1 MEKKFQSTEVGY
13 FGDPKVILR
22 VEQYLKNHKEMGEI
36 DTEEIADSLQKKYP
50 EYMRRKKKAF
60 QGLVARAVSVLVK
73 ENEKDLDDDDDDYYN
88 EEGDGDYNSSVES
101 DYDSI
106 NEHESNRANEQQTSL
121 YFQNSRE
128 SRGEK
133 ELINISSDD
142 DGEEDERDDNI
153 NEDIRRGILKKLVS
167 ETTIEP
173 VKSRTVKSQDVKSV
187 KSKTNSNTTLKHSNP
202 VLKTAL
208 LKNPTSLKYG
218 EIVKTKDADA
228 CSNKR
233 KRNNDHLPD
242 ASYQK
247 IPKKKFP
254 QLENDSKRDSDR
266 GEFEARKVDV
276 TFKDFAGNKEIL
288 KELSKVIL
296 HVAQPKIYS
305 TLGISPPRGLLLTG
319 PPGCGKTLLAEA
331 VAGELNVLLL
341 KVSASELVSGVSGQS
356 EERIRDLFKEAV
368 SLAPC
373 VLLLEEVDAIT
384 PNRHTAQREMERR
397 IVCQLLSCLDDLG
410 RREQGHHVLI
420 IGTTNRPDSIDPAL
434 RRAGRFDTELAL
446 GIPDVEART
455 EILRTVCKSLKL
467 EPQFDYERMARL
479 TPGYVGAD
487 LTSLARVAAINAF
500 FRHFENTRQTLSAGI
515 DKNQK
520 TLKNNSSNM
529 EISDDDSA
537 ANTGNGDCAVV
548 DGEARK
554 EKSAGNAAEENLC
567 GWLCKQ
573 PPLSDKQLE
582 GLCITTQDFSVALKK
597 VCPSAK
603 REGFA
608 TVPDVTWE
616 DVGALHD
623 IRQALQ
629 IAILAPVKYSKL
641 FASVGISAPAGV
653 LLCGP
658 PGCGKTLLAKAV
670 ANEAGINFISV
681 KGPELLNMYLGESER
696 AVRQCFQRARNSA
709 PCVIFFDEL
718 DALCPKRSESGEGGA
733 SMRVVN
739 QMLTEMDGVEGRGGV
754 FLMAATNR
762 PDIVDPAVL
771 RPGRLDKILYVGL
784 PSVADKVDVLRT
796 LTKNGTKPELSQD
809 VSLEEISSWESC
821 EGYSGADL
829 AALVKE
835 AAVVAI
841 QEVLGAPAEKVVV
854 CRNHFLQAVKSI
866 RPSVTKKDRL
876 YYEKLQKLYSPPPVK
891 DQQLWSAAVEASV
904 ELTSSSSVAAHER
917 EQSDTTQQNSA
928 VSSLFTEQHD
938 TLQNTPPHAT
948 ARLEES
954 SQDSSTPKTAENKD
968 SADKQSSDV
977 DSTLDVDKSPEPNLS
992 DSR

>member
-1 MEKKFQSTEVGY
+1 MERKNQNKGGILL
-13 FGDPKVILR
+13 GDQKITRR
-22 VEQYLKNHKEMGEI
+22 VKQYLEDHKDVVEI
-36 DTEEIADSLQKKYP
+36 DIEEMADSLQRTYP
-50 EYMRRKKKAF
+50 GYLRRDRKVF
-60 QGLVARAVSVLVK
+60 QGLVAKAFGAVVK
-73 ENEKDLDDDDDDYYN
+73 EYEQESHLGDQFTEDGGDDDI
-88 EEGDGDYNSSVES
+88 SSVES
-101 DYDSI
+101 DYESL
-106 NEHESNRANEQQTSL
+106 HERASSRAGEQQTSL
-121 YFQNSRE
+121 YFQSLRE
-128 SRGEK
+128 SKGEK
-133 ELINISSDD
+133 ELINISSD
-142 DGEEDERDDNI
+142 EDEPVDKDTSK
-153 NEDIRRGILKKLVS
+153 DIRQTLFKNNMPNI
-167 ETTIEP
+167 TIVP
-173 VKSRTVKSQDVKSV
+173 IKSRITKSHSSFNIPF
-187 KSKTNSNTTLKHSNP
+187 KSKPSSNTSSKQSYS
-202 VLKTAL
+202 VLKSSMV
-208 LKNPTSLKYG
+208 KNPTSLKFG
-218 EIVKTKDADA
+218 GLQKVKGTDAN
-228 CSNKR
+228 SKKR
-233 KRNNDHLPD
+233 KNNVDDVPD
-242 ASYQK
+242 LSFQK
-247 IPKKKFP
+247 SVKKRKFP
-254 QLENDSKRDSDR
+254 HIENETKPDSSR
-266 GEFEARKVDV
+266 GRFGACRSEVS
-276 TFKDFAGNKEIL
+276 FKDFAGNKEIL
-288 KELSKVIL
+288 RELSKVIL
-296 HVAQPKIYS
+296 HVAQPNIYS

-410 RREQGHHVLI
+410 RREQGQHVLI

-500 FRHFENTRQTLSAGI
+500 FRYFENNRQTLGSKM

-520 TLKNNSSNM
+520 KCNNSSDM
-529 EISDDDSA
+529 EISDEDSA
-537 ANTGNGDCAVV
+537 AITGNGDCAVV

-796 LTKNGTKPELSQD
+796 LTKVP
-809 VSLEEISSWESC
+809 
-821 EGYSGADL
+821 
-829 AALVKE
+829 
-835 AAVVAI
+835 
-841 QEVLGAPAEKVVV
+841 V
-854 CRNHFLQAVKSI
+854 CRRVCWGSA
-866 RPSVTKKDRL
+866 
-876 YYEKLQKLYSPPPVK
+876 Y
-891 DQQLWSAAVEASV
+891 QL
-904 ELTSSSSVAAHER
+904 
-917 EQSDTTQQNSA
+917 
-928 VSSLFTEQHD
+928 
-938 TLQNTPPHAT
+938 
-948 ARLEES
+948 
-954 SQDSSTPKTAENKD
+954 
-968 SADKQSSDV
+968 
-977 DSTLDVDKSPEPNLS
+977 PNLRNTN
-992 DSR
+992 D